1 MELNFSFLPKTPGR
15 SANEPSASRSDFG
28 RPTEVNAEGKFV
40 GEARNDGKDAFL
52 SGETHAFSS
61 AVRRVLVDKFGLRSF
76 RTNQLQA
83 INSALLGKEPIAAY
97 LKLCFRVP

>member
-1 MELNFSFLPKTPGR
+1 M
-15 SANEPSASRSDFG
+15 
-28 RPTEVNAEGKFV
+28 NAEGKFV

-52 SGETHAFSS
+52 SGEKHAFSS

-83 INSALLGKEPIAAY
+83 INSALLGKVPIASF
-97 LKLCFRVP
+97 LKLCFFEYSS